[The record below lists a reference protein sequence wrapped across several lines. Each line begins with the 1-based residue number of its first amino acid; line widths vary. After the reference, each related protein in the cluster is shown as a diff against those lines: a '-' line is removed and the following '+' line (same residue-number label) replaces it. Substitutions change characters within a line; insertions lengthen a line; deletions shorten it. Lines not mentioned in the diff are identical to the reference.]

1 MVQAT
6 SPTPSQKTP
15 ILLGL
20 ALLTVLGIYLHFY
33 WSESSQPYIYAASSG
48 GNPSF
53 AYEVIRSDLSVDW
66 SGGGDFDPKDKCPQD
81 FLGSGF
87 TVIYKKLADGSCF
100 KFLYHKG
107 KKLLYRIDQDLIK
120 GKARIGLHWVTGT
133 AYNSKYRIA
142 DTAYKGGR
150 SVAVPNAKGGT
161 DQVRFQYG
169 EAVSKKRARFGR
181 ELFHETHIIPGQ
193 CKSWWDLI
201 NFLP

>member
-6 SPTPSQKTP
+6 SPAPSQKTP

-133 AYNSKYRIA
+133 AYN
-142 DTAYKGGR
+142 
-150 SVAVPNAKGGT
+150 AKGGT